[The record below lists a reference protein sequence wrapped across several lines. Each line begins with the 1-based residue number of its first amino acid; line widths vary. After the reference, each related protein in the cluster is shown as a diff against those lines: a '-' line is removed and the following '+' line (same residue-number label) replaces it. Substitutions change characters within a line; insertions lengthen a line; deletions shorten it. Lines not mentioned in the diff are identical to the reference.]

1 MAALY
6 LLLFEQYEKCDIDIM
21 KFYRLS
27 LSLTTG
33 YVLYENSVLK
43 TITIN
48 IIHYI
53 LVGVY
58 IETR

>member
-33 YVLYENSVLK
+33 YVLYENFVLK